1 MADKIRILVVDD
13 ELVIR
18 ESLHGWLKKSGYKV
32 DTAEGGSAALAML
45 EKTPYDL
52 LFLDIMMPVMSGIE
66 VLEVV
71 KEEYPHTLVVMI
83 TAYGSV
89 ETAVQ
94 AMKVGAVDYLMK
106 PFDPDQLS
114 LLTEKLMQ
122 QKRIMDENIFLRE
135 QMAEAIRF
143 ENLVG
148 RSESMQELFIMI
160 QDVAESDSPVLITG
174 ETGTGKELVAKAIHA
189 KSARHNGPFIP
200 INCGAFP
207 EHLLES
213 ELFGHERG
221 AFTGA
226 HRAKKGRLD
235 LAHHG
240 TLFLDE
246 VGTVPLKMQVDL
258 LRVLETKEFHRL
270 GGTTEIEVDFRTI
283 AATNRDLQQA
293 IKKGEFRQDFF
304 YRLNVISLHIPP
316 LRQRRDDIPLLAE
329 HFLDRYTRETNKD
342 IDTISKEAMA
352 LFRKYDWPGNVR
364 ELENAIERAVV
375 ICKKRLL
382 GPEEFSFLAP
392 HLLAATETY
401 SLEKTQIAHLF
412 KVLKEFDWNITK
424 AAQALEINRVTLHKK
439 IKKYELRPDR
449 ASK

>member
-1 MADKIRILVVDD
+1 MADKISILVVDD

-18 ESLHGWLKKSGYKV
+18 ESLHGWLKKSGYQV

-52 LFLDIMMPVMSGIE
+52 LFLDIVMPVMSGIE

-71 KEEYPHTLVVMI
+71 KEDYPQTLVVMI

-89 ETAVQ
+89 ETAVE
-94 AMKVGAVDYLMK
+94 AMKRGAVDYLMK

-135 QMAEAIRF
+135 QIAEAIRF

-148 RSESMQELFIMI
+148 RSEAMQELFTMI

-189 KSARHNGPFIP
+189 KSARCNGPFIA

-207 EHLLES
+207 EQLLES

-258 LRVLETKEFHRL
+258 LRVLENKEFHRL

-316 LRQRRDDIPLLAE
+316 LRERRDDIPLLAE
-329 HFLDRYTRETNKD
+329 HFLDRYSRETNKD

-352 LFRKYDWPGNVR
+352 LFRQYDWPGNVR

-375 ICKKRLL
+375 ISKKRRLDL
-382 GPEEFSFLAP
+382 EEFSFLAP
-392 HLLAATETY
+392 HLSAAAETY
-401 SLEKTQIAHLF
+401 SLEKTQIAHLLR
-412 KVLKEFDWNITK
+412 VLKEFNWNITK

-439 IKKYELRPDR
+439 IKKYDLRPHR
-449 ASK
+449 ASS

>member
-1 MADKIRILVVDD
+1 MVGKVRILVVDD

-18 ESLHGWLKKSGYKV
+18 ESLHGWLKKSGYQV

-71 KEEYPHTLVVMI
+71 KEDYPQTLVVMI

-94 AMKVGAVDYLMK
+94 AMKRGANDYLLK

-148 RSESMQELFIMI
+148 RSEAMQELFTLI

-189 KSARHNGPFIP
+189 KSARCNGPFIA

-246 VGTVPLKMQVDL
+246 VGIVPLKMQVDL

-270 GGTTEIEVDFRTI
+270 GGTAEIEVDFRTI

-293 IKKGEFRQDFF
+293 IEKGEFRQDFF

-316 LRQRRDDIPLLAE
+316 LRERRDDIPLLVE
-329 HFLDRYTRETNKD
+329 HFLDRYSRETNKD
-342 IDTISKEAMA
+342 IDTIDKEAMSI
-352 LFRKYDWPGNVR
+352 LRQYDWPGNVR

-375 ICKKRLL
+375 IGKKRRLD
-382 GPEEFSFLAP
+382 PEEFSFLAP
-392 HLLAATETY
+392 HLSAAAETY
-401 SLEKTQIAHLF
+401 SLEKTQVVHLF

-439 IKKYELRPDR
+439 IKKYNLRPDR
-449 ASK
+449 ASN

>member
-1 MADKIRILVVDD
+1 MADKVRILVVDD

-18 ESLHGWLKKSGYKV
+18 ESLHGWLKKSGYVV

-45 EKTPYDL
+45 EKTRYDL
-52 LFLDIMMPVMSGIE
+52 LFLDIMMPVMSGLE

-71 KEEYPHTLVVMI
+71 KEDYPETLVVMI

-89 ETAVQ
+89 ETAVE
-94 AMKVGAVDYLMK
+94 AMKTGAVDYLMK
-106 PFDPDQLS
+106 PFDPDHLS

-122 QKRIMDENIFLRE
+122 QKKIRDENIFLRE
-135 QMAEAIRF
+135 QIAEATRF
-143 ENLVG
+143 ENLIG
-148 RSESMQELFIMI
+148 RSAVMQNLFSMI
-160 QDVAESDSPVLITG
+160 QDVAETDSPVLITG

-189 KSARHNGPFIP
+189 KSTRCNGPFIA
-200 INCGAFP
+200 IHCGAFP

-270 GGTTEIEVDFRTI
+270 GGTEEIEVDFRTI

-293 IKKGEFRQDFF
+293 IEKGEFRQDFF
-304 YRLNVISLHIPP
+304 YRLNVISVHIPP
-316 LRQRRDDIPLLAE
+316 LRERRDDISLLAE
-329 HFLDRYTRETNKD
+329 HFLHNYSREINKD
-342 IDTISKEAMA
+342 IDTISKEAMD
-352 LFRKYDWPGNVR
+352 LLKKYDWPGNVR

-375 ICKKRLL
+375 ICKKRRLTA
-382 GPEEFSFLAP
+382 EEFSFLAP
-392 HLLAATETY
+392 YVSPEAKIY
-401 SLEKTQIAHLF
+401 SLEETQIAHLR

-424 AAQALEINRVTLHKK
+424 AAEALEINRVTLHKK
-439 IKKYELRPDR
+439 IKKYGLRPDR
-449 ASK
+449 PSS

>member
-1 MADKIRILVVDD
+1 MADKVRILVVDD

-18 ESLHGWLKKSGYKV
+18 ESLHGWLKKSGYQV

-45 EKTPYDL
+45 EKTSYDL

-71 KEEYPHTLVVMI
+71 KEDYPQTLVVMI

-94 AMKVGAVDYLMK
+94 AMKRGANDYLMK

-148 RSESMQELFIMI
+148 RSEAMQELFTLI

-189 KSARHNGPFIP
+189 KSARCNGPFIAV
-200 INCGAFP
+200 NCGGFP
-207 EHLLES
+207 ENLLES

-270 GGTTEIEVDFRTI
+270 GGTEEIEVDFRTI
-283 AATNRDLQQA
+283 AATNRDLQLA
-293 IKKGEFRQDFF
+293 IEKGEFRQDFF

-316 LRQRRDDIPLLAE
+316 LRERRVDIPLLAE
-329 HFLDRYTRETNKD
+329 HFLDRYSRETNKD
-342 IDTISKEAMA
+342 IDTINKNAMT
-352 LFRKYDWPGNVR
+352 LLRQYDWPGNVR

-375 ICKKRLL
+375 ISKKRRLDS
-382 GPEEFSFLAP
+382 EEFSFLAH
-392 HLLAATETY
+392 HLSAAAETN
-401 SLEKTQIAHLF
+401 SLEKTQVAHLV

-439 IKKYELRPDR
+439 IKKYDLRPDR
-449 ASK
+449 ASS

>member
-1 MADKIRILVVDD
+1 MADKVRILVVDD

-18 ESLHGWLKKSGYKV
+18 ESLHGWLKKSGYRV
-32 DTAEGGSAALAML
+32 DTAESGSAALAML
-45 EKTPYDL
+45 DKTPYDL
-52 LFLDIMMPVMSGIE
+52 LFLDIMMPVMSGLE
-66 VLEVV
+66 VLEVA
-71 KEEYPHTLVVMI
+71 KENYPHTLVIMI

-94 AMKVGAVDYLMK
+94 AMKMGAVDYLMK

-114 LLTEKLMQ
+114 LLIEKLMQ
-122 QKRIMDENIFLRE
+122 QKKILDENIFLRE
-135 QMAEAIRF
+135 QVAAAIRF
-143 ENLVG
+143 ENLIG
-148 RSESMQELFIMI
+148 RSEVMQKLFGVIH
-160 QDVAESDSPVLITG
+160 DVAKSDSPVLITG

-189 KSARHNGPFIP
+189 KSARFNGPFVA

-270 GGTTEIEVDFRTI
+270 GGTAEILVDFRTI
-283 AATNRDLQQA
+283 AATNRDLRQA
-293 IKKGEFRQDFF
+293 IDKGEFRQDFF

-316 LRQRRDDIPLLAE
+316 LRERRDDIPLLAN
-329 HFLDRYTRETNKD
+329 HFLDRYSRETNKN
-342 IDTISKEAMA
+342 IDTITREAMA
-352 LFRKYDWPGNVR
+352 FLGQYEWPGNVR

-375 ICKKRLL
+375 VCKKRRL
-382 GPEEFSFLAP
+382 GLEEFAFLTP
-392 HLLAATETY
+392 HPSPTAKTY
-401 SLEKTQIAHLF
+401 SLEETQVAHLRG
-412 KVLKEFDWNITK
+412 VLNEFDWNITK

-439 IKKYELRPDR
+439 IKKYGLRPDR
-449 ASK
+449 ANS

>member
-1 MADKIRILVVDD
+1 
-13 ELVIR
+13 
-18 ESLHGWLKKSGYKV
+18 
-32 DTAEGGSAALAML
+32 ML

-71 KEEYPHTLVVMI
+71 KEDYPQTLVVMI

-94 AMKVGAVDYLMK
+94 AMKRGAVDYLMK

-135 QMAEAIRF
+135 QIAEAIRF

-148 RSESMQELFIMI
+148 RSEAMQELFTMI

-189 KSARHNGPFIP
+189 KSARCNGPFIA
-200 INCGAFP
+200 INCGGFP
-207 EHLLES
+207 EQLLES

-235 LAHHG
+235 LAHRG

-304 YRLNVISLHIPP
+304 YRLNVISMHIPP
-316 LRQRRDDIPLLAE
+316 LRERRDDIPLLAE
-329 HFLDRYTRETNKD
+329 HFLDRYSRETNKG

-352 LFRKYDWPGNVR
+352 LLRQYDWPGNVR

-375 ICKKRLL
+375 ISKKRRLDL
-382 GPEEFSFLAP
+382 EEFSFLVP
-392 HLLAATETY
+392 HLSAAAETY
-401 SLEKTQIAHLF
+401 SLEKTQIAHLLR
-412 KVLKEFDWNITK
+412 VLKEFNWNITK

-439 IKKYELRPDR
+439 IKKYDLRPHR
-449 ASK
+449 ASS

>member
-1 MADKIRILVVDD
+1 MVGKVRILVVDD

-18 ESLHGWLKKSGYKV
+18 ESLHGWLKKSGYQV

-45 EKTPYDL
+45 EKTSYDL

-71 KEEYPHTLVVMI
+71 KEDYPQTLVVMI

-94 AMKVGAVDYLMK
+94 AMKRGANDYLMK

-148 RSESMQELFIMI
+148 RSEAMQELFTLI

-189 KSARHNGPFIP
+189 KSARCNGPFIAV
-200 INCGAFP
+200 NCGAFP
-207 EHLLES
+207 ENLLES

-258 LRVLETKEFHRL
+258 LRVLESKEFHRL
-270 GGTTEIEVDFRTI
+270 GGTAEIEVDFRTI
-283 AATNRDLQQA
+283 AATHRDLQQA
-293 IKKGEFRQDFF
+293 IEKGEFRQDFF

-316 LRQRRDDIPLLAE
+316 LRERRDDIPLLAE
-329 HFLDRYTRETNKD
+329 HFLDRYSRETNKD
-342 IDTISKEAMA
+342 IDTINKDAMTI
-352 LFRKYDWPGNVR
+352 LRQYDWPGNVR

-375 ICKKRLL
+375 IGKKRRLD
-382 GPEEFSFLAP
+382 PETFSFLAP
-392 HLLAATETY
+392 HLSAAAETY
-401 SLEKTQIAHLF
+401 SLEKTQVAHLF

-439 IKKYELRPDR
+439 IKKYDLRPDR
-449 ASK
+449 ASS

>member
-1 MADKIRILVVDD
+1 MVGKVRILVVDD

-18 ESLHGWLKKSGYKV
+18 ESLHGWLKKSGYQV

-71 KEEYPHTLVVMI
+71 KEDYPQTLVVMI

-94 AMKVGAVDYLMK
+94 AMKRGANDYLLK

-148 RSESMQELFIMI
+148 RSEAMQELFTLI

-189 KSARHNGPFIP
+189 KSARCNGPFIA

-246 VGTVPLKMQVDL
+246 VGIVPLKMQVDL

-270 GGTTEIEVDFRTI
+270 GGTAEIEVDFRTI

-293 IKKGEFRQDFF
+293 IEKGEFRQDFF

-316 LRQRRDDIPLLAE
+316 LRERRDDIPLLAE
-329 HFLDRYTRETNKD
+329 HFLDRYSRETNKD
-342 IDTISKEAMA
+342 IDTINREAMSI
-352 LFRKYDWPGNVR
+352 LRQYDWPGNVR

-375 ICKKRLL
+375 IGKKRRLD
-382 GPEEFSFLAP
+382 PEEFSFLAP
-392 HLLAATETY
+392 HLSAAAETY
-401 SLEKTQIAHLF
+401 SLEKTQVVHLF

-439 IKKYELRPDR
+439 IKKYNLRPDR
-449 ASK
+449 ASN

>member
-148 RSESMQELFIMI
+148 RSEAMQELFVMI

-316 LRQRRDDIPLLAE
+316 LRLRRDDIPLLAE

-342 IDTISKEAMA
+342 IDTISKEAMS
-352 LFRKYDWPGNVR
+352 LLRKYDWPGNVR

-375 ICKKRLL
+375 ICRKRLL

-392 HLLAATETY
+392 HLLTATETY
-401 SLEKTQIAHLF
+401 SLEKTQIAHLL
-412 KVLKEFDWNITK
+412 KVLKEFDWNITR

>member
-1 MADKIRILVVDD
+1 MANKISILVVDD

-18 ESLHGWLKKSGYKV
+18 ESLHGWLRKSGYQV

-45 EKTPYDL
+45 DKTPYDL

-71 KEEYPHTLVVMI
+71 KEKYPQTLVVMI

-94 AMKVGAVDYLMK
+94 AMKRGAVDYLMK

-122 QKRIMDENIFLRE
+122 QKKLMDENIFLRE
-135 QMAEAIRF
+135 QMAETIRF

-148 RSESMQELFIMI
+148 RSEAMQGLFAVI

-189 KSARHNGPFIP
+189 KSPRHNGPFIAV
-200 INCGAFP
+200 NCGAFP

-246 VGTVPLKMQVDL
+246 VGTVPVKMQVDL

-283 AATNRDLQQA
+283 AATNRDLHQA

-316 LRQRRDDIPLLAE
+316 LRERRDDIPLLAE
-329 HFLDRYTRETNKD
+329 HFLDRYSRETNKD

-352 LFRKYDWPGNVR
+352 ILRHYDWPGNVR
-364 ELENAIERAVV
+364 ELENALERAVV
-375 ICKKRLL
+375 IGKKRRL

-392 HLLAATETY
+392 HLLAAEETY
-401 SLEKTQIAHLF
+401 SLEKTQITHLQ
-412 KVLKEFDWNITK
+412 KVLEKFDWNITK

-439 IKKYELRPDR
+439 IKKYDLRPDR
-449 ASK
+449 ASN

>member
-148 RSESMQELFIMI
+148 RSEAMQELFVMI

>member
-1 MADKIRILVVDD
+1 MADKVRILVVDD

-18 ESLHGWLKKSGYKV
+18 ESLHGWLKKSGYQV

-45 EKTPYDL
+45 EKTAYDL

-71 KEEYPHTLVVMI
+71 KEDYPQTLVVMI

-94 AMKVGAVDYLMK
+94 AMKRGANDYLMK

-148 RSESMQELFIMI
+148 RSEAMQELFTLI

-189 KSARHNGPFIP
+189 KSARCNGPFIAV
-200 INCGAFP
+200 NCGAFP
-207 EHLLES
+207 ENLLES

-270 GGTTEIEVDFRTI
+270 GGTAEIEVDFRTI

-293 IKKGEFRQDFF
+293 IEKGEFRQDFF
-304 YRLNVISLHIPP
+304 YRLNVISLHKI
-316 LRQRRDDIPLLAE
+316 
-329 HFLDRYTRETNKD
+329 
-342 IDTISKEAMA
+342 
-352 LFRKYDWPGNVR
+352 G
-364 ELENAIERAVV
+364 RAHV
-375 ICKKRLL
+375 
-382 GPEEFSFLAP
+382 
-392 HLLAATETY
+392 
-401 SLEKTQIAHLF
+401 
-412 KVLKEFDWNITK
+412 
-424 AAQALEINRVTLHKK
+424 
-439 IKKYELRPDR
+439 
-449 ASK
+449 

>member
-1 MADKIRILVVDD
+1 MANKISILVVDD

-18 ESLHGWLKKSGYKV
+18 ESLHGWLRKSGYQV

-71 KEEYPHTLVVMI
+71 KEKYPQTLVVMI

-94 AMKVGAVDYLMK
+94 AMKRGAVDYLMK

-122 QKRIMDENIFLRE
+122 QKKLMDENIFLRE

-148 RSESMQELFIMI
+148 RSEAMQGLFAMI

-189 KSARHNGPFIP
+189 KSPRHNGPFIAV
-200 INCGAFP
+200 NCGAFP

-235 LAHHG
+235 LAHCG

-293 IKKGEFRQDFF
+293 IEKGEFRRDFF

-316 LRQRRDDIPLLAE
+316 LRERRDDIPLLAE
-329 HFLDRYTRETNKD
+329 HFLDRYSRETNKD

-352 LFRKYDWPGNVR
+352 LLRHYDWPGNVR
-364 ELENAIERAVV
+364 ELENALERAVV
-375 ICKKRLL
+375 IGKKRRL

-392 HLLAATETY
+392 HLLAAEETY
-401 SLEKTQIAHLF
+401 SLEKTQITHLQ

-439 IKKYELRPDR
+439 IKKYDLRPDR
-449 ASK
+449 ASN

>member
-1 MADKIRILVVDD
+1 MVGKVRILVVDD
-13 ELVIR
+13 ELIIR
-18 ESLHGWLKKSGYKV
+18 ESLHGWLKKSGYQV

-71 KEEYPHTLVVMI
+71 KEDYPQTLVVMI

-94 AMKVGAVDYLMK
+94 AMKRGANDYLLK

-148 RSESMQELFIMI
+148 RSEAMQELFSLI

-189 KSARHNGPFIP
+189 KSARCNGPFIA

-246 VGTVPLKMQVDL
+246 VGIVPLKMQVDL

-270 GGTTEIEVDFRTI
+270 GGTAEIEVDFRTI

-293 IKKGEFRQDFF
+293 IEKGEFRQDFF

-316 LRQRRDDIPLLAE
+316 LRERRDDIPLLAE
-329 HFLDRYTRETNKD
+329 HFLDRYSRETNKD
-342 IDTISKEAMA
+342 IDTINREAMSI
-352 LFRKYDWPGNVR
+352 LRQYDWPGNVR

-375 ICKKRLL
+375 IGKKRRLD
-382 GPEEFSFLAP
+382 PEEFSFLAP
-392 HLLAATETY
+392 HLSAAAETY
-401 SLEKTQIAHLF
+401 SLEKTQVVHLF

-439 IKKYELRPDR
+439 IKKYNLRPDR
-449 ASK
+449 ASS

>member
-18 ESLHGWLKKSGYKV
+18 ESLHGWLKKSGYQV
-32 DTAEGGSAALAML
+32 DTAEGGSVALAML

-71 KEEYPHTLVVMI
+71 KEEYPQTLVVMI

-94 AMKVGAVDYLMK
+94 AMKRGAVDYLMK

-114 LLTEKLMQ
+114 LLTEKLLQ

-135 QMAEAIRF
+135 QMAETIRF

-148 RSESMQELFIMI
+148 RSEAMQELFSLI

-189 KSARHNGPFIP
+189 KSARCNGPFIAV
-200 INCGAFP
+200 NCGAFP

-316 LRQRRDDIPLLAE
+316 LRERRDDIPLLAE
-329 HFLDRYTRETNKD
+329 HFLDRYSRETNKD
-342 IDTISKEAMA
+342 IDTINKEAMTI
-352 LFRKYDWPGNVR
+352 LRQHDWPGNVR

-375 ICKKRLL
+375 ICKRRRL
-382 GPEEFSFLAP
+382 GPEHFSFLAP
-392 HLLAATETY
+392 HLLAAEETY
-401 SLEKTQIAHLF
+401 SLEKTQIAHLL

-439 IKKYELRPDR
+439 IKKYDLRPDR
-449 ASK
+449 ASN

>member
-1 MADKIRILVVDD
+1 MADKVRILVVDD

-71 KEEYPHTLVVMI
+71 KEDYPQTLVVMI

-94 AMKVGAVDYLMK
+94 AMKRGAIDYLMK

-122 QKRIMDENIFLRE
+122 QKRIIDENIFLRE
-135 QMAEAIRF
+135 QVAEAIRF

-148 RSESMQELFIMI
+148 RSEAMQELFSLI

-189 KSARHNGPFIP
+189 KSARCNGPFIAV
-200 INCGAFP
+200 NCGAFP

-270 GGTTEIEVDFRTI
+270 GGTADIEVDFRTI
-283 AATNRDLQQA
+283 AATNRDLHQA
-293 IKKGEFRQDFF
+293 IEKGEFRQDFF

-316 LRQRRDDIPLLAE
+316 LRDRRDDIPLLAE
-329 HFLDRYTRETNKD
+329 HFLDRYSRETNKD
-342 IDTISKEAMA
+342 IDTINKEAMSI
-352 LFRKYDWPGNVR
+352 LRQYDWPGNVR

-375 ICKKRLL
+375 IGKKRRL
-382 GPEEFSFLAP
+382 GLEEFSFLAP
-392 HLLAATETY
+392 HLSAAAETY
-401 SLEKTQIAHLF
+401 SLEKTQVAHLF

-449 ASK
+449 ASS

>member
-1 MADKIRILVVDD
+1 
-13 ELVIR
+13 
-18 ESLHGWLKKSGYKV
+18 
-32 DTAEGGSAALAML
+32 
-45 EKTPYDL
+45 
-52 LFLDIMMPVMSGIE
+52 MMPVMSGIE

-148 RSESMQELFIMI
+148 RSEAMQELFVMI

-316 LRQRRDDIPLLAE
+316 LRLRRDDIPLLAE

-342 IDTISKEAMA
+342 IDTISKEAMS
-352 LFRKYDWPGNVR
+352 LLRKYDWPGNVR

-375 ICKKRLL
+375 ICRKRLL

-392 HLLAATETY
+392 HLLTATETY
-401 SLEKTQIAHLF
+401 SLEKTQIAHLL
-412 KVLKEFDWNITK
+412 KVLKEFDWNITR

>member
-1 MADKIRILVVDD
+1 MTN
-13 ELVIR
+13 
-18 ESLHGWLKKSGYKV
+18 WGYQV

-45 EKTPYDL
+45 EKTAYDL

-71 KEEYPHTLVVMI
+71 KEDYPQTLVVMI

-94 AMKVGAVDYLMK
+94 AMKRGANDYLMK

-135 QMAEAIRF
+135 QMAEATRF

-148 RSESMQELFIMI
+148 RSEAMQELFTLI

-189 KSARHNGPFIP
+189 KSARCNGPFIAV
-200 INCGAFP
+200 NCGAFP

-221 AFTGA
+221 V
-226 HRAKKGRLD
+226 
-235 LAHHG
+235 AHHG

-246 VGTVPLKMQVDL
+246 VGIVPLKMQVDL

-270 GGTTEIEVDFRTI
+270 GGTEEIEVDFRTI

-293 IKKGEFRQDFF
+293 IEKGEFRQDFF

-316 LRQRRDDIPLLAE
+316 LRERRDDIPLLAE
-329 HFLDRYTRETNKD
+329 HFLDRYSRETNKD
-342 IDTISKEAMA
+342 IDTINKEALA
-352 LFRKYDWPGNVR
+352 SQ
-364 ELENAIERAVV
+364 AV
-375 ICKKRLL
+375 
-382 GPEEFSFLAP
+382 
-392 HLLAATETY
+392 
-401 SLEKTQIAHLF
+401 
-412 KVLKEFDWNITK
+412 
-424 AAQALEINRVTLHKK
+424 
-439 IKKYELRPDR
+439 
-449 ASK
+449 

>member
-1 MADKIRILVVDD
+1 MTDKVRILVVDD

-18 ESLHGWLKKSGYKV
+18 ESLHGWLKKSGYQV

-71 KEEYPHTLVVMI
+71 KEDYPQTLVVMI

-89 ETAVQ
+89 DTAVE
-94 AMKVGAVDYLMK
+94 AMKGGANDYLMK

-122 QKRIMDENIFLRE
+122 QKKLLDENIFLRE

-148 RSESMQELFIMI
+148 RSDAMQGLFSLI

-189 KSARHNGPFIP
+189 KSARCNGPFIAV
-200 INCGAFP
+200 NCGAFP

-246 VGTVPLKMQVDL
+246 VGTVPLKMQVDF

-270 GGTTEIEVDFRTI
+270 GGTAEIEVDFRTI
-283 AATNRDLQQA
+283 AATNRDLHQA
-293 IKKGEFRQDFF
+293 IEKGEFRQDFF

-316 LRQRRDDIPLLAE
+316 LRERRDDIPLLVE
-329 HFLDRYTRETNKD
+329 HFLDRYCRETNKD
-342 IDTISKEAMA
+342 IDTINKAAMA
-352 LFRKYDWPGNVR
+352 ILKQYDWPGNVR

-375 ICKKRLL
+375 IGKKRRL
-382 GPEEFSFLAP
+382 GLDEFSFLAP
-392 HLLAATETY
+392 HLSAAAETH
-401 SLEKTQIAHLF
+401 SLEKTQVAHVV

-424 AAQALEINRVTLHKK
+424 AAQALDINRVTLHKK
-439 IKKYELRPDR
+439 IKKYDLRPDR
-449 ASK
+449 ASS

>member
-1 MADKIRILVVDD
+1 MADKVRILVVDD

-18 ESLHGWLKKSGYKV
+18 ESLHGWLKKSGYQV

-45 EKTPYDL
+45 EKTAYDL

-71 KEEYPHTLVVMI
+71 KEDYPQTLVVMI

-94 AMKVGAVDYLMK
+94 AMKRGANDYLMK

-148 RSESMQELFIMI
+148 RSEAMQELFTLI

-189 KSARHNGPFIP
+189 KSARCNGPFIAV
-200 INCGAFP
+200 NCGGFP
-207 EHLLES
+207 ENLLES

-246 VGTVPLKMQVDL
+246 VGTVPPKMQVDL

-270 GGTTEIEVDFRTI
+270 GGTAEIEVDFRTI

-293 IKKGEFRQDFF
+293 IEKGEFRQDFF

-316 LRQRRDDIPLLAE
+316 LRERRDDIPLLAE
-329 HFLDRYTRETNKD
+329 HFLDRYSRETNKD
-342 IDTISKEAMA
+342 IDTINKEAMG
-352 LFRKYDWPGNVR
+352 LLRQYDWPGNVR

-375 ICKKRLL
+375 IGKKRRLD
-382 GPEEFSFLAP
+382 PEEFSFLAS
-392 HLLAATETY
+392 HLSAAAETY
-401 SLEKTQIAHLF
+401 SLEKTQVAHLF

-439 IKKYELRPDR
+439 IKKYDLRPDR
-449 ASK
+449 ASS

>member
-1 MADKIRILVVDD
+1 MVDKVRILVVDD

-18 ESLHGWLKKSGYKV
+18 ESLHGWLKKSGYQV
-32 DTAEGGSAALAML
+32 ETAEGGSAALAML
-45 EKTPYDL
+45 EKIPYDL

-71 KEEYPHTLVVMI
+71 KEEYPQTLVVMI

-94 AMKVGAVDYLMK
+94 AMKRGAVDYLMK

-122 QKRIMDENIFLRE
+122 QKRIIDENIFLRE

-148 RSESMQELFIMI
+148 ASHAMQKLFTMI
-160 QDVAESDSPVLITG
+160 QDVAQSDSPVLITG

-189 KSARHNGPFIP
+189 KSARCNGPFIAV
-200 INCGAFP
+200 NCGAFP

-240 TLFLDE
+240 TFFLDE

-270 GGTTEIEVDFRTI
+270 GGTTEIAVDFRTI

-304 YRLNVISLHIPP
+304 YRLNVISMHIPP
-316 LRQRRDDIPLLAE
+316 LRERRDDVPLLAE
-329 HFLDRYTRETNKD
+329 HFLDRYSRETNKD

-352 LFRKYDWPGNVR
+352 LLKKYDWPGNVR

-375 ICKKRLL
+375 ICKKRRL

-392 HLLAATETY
+392 HLLAAEETY
-401 SLEKTQIAHLF
+401 SLEKTQIAHLQ

-439 IKKYELRPDR
+439 IKKYDLRPDR
-449 ASK
+449 ASN

>member
-1 MADKIRILVVDD
+1 MVGKVRILVVDD

-18 ESLHGWLKKSGYKV
+18 ESLHGWLKKSGYQV

-71 KEEYPHTLVVMI
+71 KEDYPQTLVVMI

-94 AMKVGAVDYLMK
+94 AMKRGANDYLLK

-148 RSESMQELFIMI
+148 RSEAMQELFTLI

-189 KSARHNGPFIP
+189 KSARCNGPFIA

-246 VGTVPLKMQVDL
+246 VGIVPLKMQVDL

-270 GGTTEIEVDFRTI
+270 GGTAEIEVDFRTI

-293 IKKGEFRQDFF
+293 IEKGEFRQDFF

-316 LRQRRDDIPLLAE
+316 LRERRDDIPLLVE
-329 HFLDRYTRETNKD
+329 HFLDRYSRETNKD
-342 IDTISKEAMA
+342 IDTIDKEAMSI
-352 LFRKYDWPGNVR
+352 LRQYDWPGNVR

-375 ICKKRLL
+375 IGKKRRLD
-382 GPEEFSFLAP
+382 PEEFSFLAP
-392 HLLAATETY
+392 HLSAAAETY
-401 SLEKTQIAHLF
+401 SLEKTQVVHLF

-439 IKKYELRPDR
+439 IKKYNLRPDR
-449 ASK
+449 ASS

>member
-1 MADKIRILVVDD
+1 MGKVRILVVDD

-18 ESLHGWLKKSGYKV
+18 ESLHGWLKKSGYQV

-71 KEEYPHTLVVMI
+71 KEDYPQTLVVMI

-94 AMKVGAVDYLMK
+94 AMKRGANDYLMK

-148 RSESMQELFIMI
+148 RSEAMQELFTLI

-189 KSARHNGPFIP
+189 KSTRCNGPFIA

-246 VGTVPLKMQVDL
+246 VGIVPLKMQVDL

-270 GGTTEIEVDFRTI
+270 GGTEEIEVDFRTI
-283 AATNRDLQQA
+283 AATNRELQQA
-293 IKKGEFRQDFF
+293 IEKGEFRQDFF

-316 LRQRRDDIPLLAE
+316 LRERRDDIPLLAE
-329 HFLDRYTRETNKD
+329 HFLDRYSRETNKD
-342 IDTISKEAMA
+342 IDTINKEAMG
-352 LFRKYDWPGNVR
+352 LLRQYDWPGNVR

-375 ICKKRLL
+375 IGKKRRLD
-382 GPEEFSFLAP
+382 PEEFSFLAP
-392 HLLAATETY
+392 HLSAAAETY
-401 SLEKTQIAHLF
+401 SLEKTQVTHLF

-439 IKKYELRPDR
+439 IKKYDLRPDR
-449 ASK
+449 ASS

>member
-1 MADKIRILVVDD
+1 MADKVRILVVDD

-18 ESLHGWLKKSGYKV
+18 ESLHGWLKKSGYQV

-45 EKTPYDL
+45 EKTAYDL

-71 KEEYPHTLVVMI
+71 KEDYPQTLVVMI
-83 TAYGSV
+83 TAYGCV

-94 AMKVGAVDYLMK
+94 AMKRGANDYLMK

-148 RSESMQELFIMI
+148 RSEAMQELFTLI

-189 KSARHNGPFIP
+189 KSARCNGPFIAV
-200 INCGAFP
+200 NCGGFP
-207 EHLLES
+207 ENLLES

-246 VGTVPLKMQVDL
+246 VGTVPPKMQVDL

-270 GGTTEIEVDFRTI
+270 GGTAEIEVDFRTI

-293 IKKGEFRQDFF
+293 IEKGEFRQDFF
-304 YRLNVISLHIPP
+304 YRLNVISLHIPS
-316 LRQRRDDIPLLAE
+316 LRERRDDIPLLAE
-329 HFLDRYTRETNKD
+329 HFLDRYSRETNKD
-342 IDTISKEAMA
+342 IDTINKEAMG
-352 LFRKYDWPGNVR
+352 LLRQYDWPGNVR

-375 ICKKRLL
+375 IGKKRRLD
-382 GPEEFSFLAP
+382 PEEFSFLAP
-392 HLLAATETY
+392 HLSAAAETY
-401 SLEKTQIAHLF
+401 SLEKTQVAHLF

-439 IKKYELRPDR
+439 IKKYDLRPDR
-449 ASK
+449 ASS

>member
-1 MADKIRILVVDD
+1 MTNKISILVVDD
-13 ELVIR
+13 ELIIR
-18 ESLHGWLKKSGYKV
+18 ESLHGWLRKSGYKV

-45 EKTPYDL
+45 EKIPYDL

-71 KEEYPHTLVVMI
+71 KEDYPHTLVVMI

-94 AMKVGAVDYLMK
+94 AMQMGAVDYLMK

-114 LLTEKLMQ
+114 LLTEKLIQ
-122 QKRIMDENIFLRE
+122 QKKILDENIFLRE
-135 QMAEAIRF
+135 QMAEAVRF

-148 RSESMQELFIMI
+148 GSEAMQALFIMI

-189 KSARHNGPFIP
+189 KSVRYNGPFIP
-200 INCGAFP
+200 INCGGFP

-246 VGTVPLKMQVDL
+246 VGTVPLKMQVDF
-258 LRVLETKEFHRL
+258 LRVLETKEFHRV

-283 AATNRDLQQA
+283 SATNRDLQQA
-293 IKKGEFRQDFF
+293 IEKGEFRQDFF

-316 LRQRRDDIPLLAE
+316 LRERRDDIPLLAE
-329 HFLDRYTRETNKD
+329 HFLDRYSRETNKD
-342 IDTISKEAMA
+342 IDTINKEAMG
-352 LFRKYDWPGNVR
+352 LLRQYDWPGNVR

-375 ICKKRLL
+375 ICKKRRL

-392 HLLAATETY
+392 HLSAAAETY
-401 SLEKTQIAHLF
+401 SLEKTQLAHVL
-412 KVLKEFDWNITK
+412 KILKEFDWNITK

-439 IKKYELRPDR
+439 IKKYDLRPDR
-449 ASK
+449 ASN

>member
-1 MADKIRILVVDD
+1 MVDKVRILVVDD

-18 ESLHGWLKKSGYKV
+18 ESLHGWLKKSGYQV
-32 DTAEGGSAALAML
+32 ETAEGGSAALAML
-45 EKTPYDL
+45 EKIPYDL

-71 KEEYPHTLVVMI
+71 KEEYPQTLVVMI

-94 AMKVGAVDYLMK
+94 AMKRGAVDYLMK

-122 QKRIMDENIFLRE
+122 QKRIIDENIFLRE

-143 ENLVG
+143 ENLIG
-148 RSESMQELFIMI
+148 ASHAMQKLFTMI
-160 QDVAESDSPVLITG
+160 QDVAQSDSPVLITG

-189 KSARHNGPFIP
+189 KSARCNGPFIAV
-200 INCGAFP
+200 NCGAFP

-240 TLFLDE
+240 TFFLDE

-270 GGTTEIEVDFRTI
+270 GGTTEIAVDFRTI

-304 YRLNVISLHIPP
+304 YRLNVISMHIPP
-316 LRQRRDDIPLLAE
+316 LRERRDDVPLLAE
-329 HFLDRYTRETNKD
+329 HFLDRYSRETNKD

-352 LFRKYDWPGNVR
+352 LLKKYDWPGNVR

-375 ICKKRLL
+375 ICKKRRL

-392 HLLAATETY
+392 HLLAAEETY
-401 SLEKTQIAHLF
+401 SLEKTQIAHLQ

-439 IKKYELRPDR
+439 IKKYDLRPDR
-449 ASK
+449 ASN

>member
-1 MADKIRILVVDD
+1 MANKISILVVDD
-13 ELVIR
+13 EMVIR

-71 KEEYPHTLVVMI
+71 KEDYPQTLVVMI

-94 AMKVGAVDYLMK
+94 AMKIGAVDYLMK

-135 QMAEAIRF
+135 QIAEAIRF

-148 RSESMQELFIMI
+148 RSKAMQDLFAMI

-174 ETGTGKELVAKAIHA
+174 DTGTGKELVAKAIHA
-189 KSARHNGPFIP
+189 KSARHNGPFIA

-235 LAHHG
+235 LAHYG

-258 LRVLETKEFHRL
+258 LRVLETKAFHRL
-270 GGTTEIEVDFRTI
+270 GGTEEIEVDFRTI

-293 IKKGEFRQDFF
+293 IEKGEFRQDFF

-316 LRQRRDDIPLLAE
+316 LRQRRDDIPLLVE
-329 HFLDRYTRETNKD
+329 HFLDRYSRETNKD
-342 IDTISKEAMA
+342 VDTISKEAMD
-352 LFRKYDWPGNVR
+352 LLRQYDWPGNVR

-375 ICKKRLL
+375 ICKKRRL

-392 HLLAATETY
+392 HLSAAAETY
-401 SLEKTQIAHLF
+401 SLEKTQIAHVR
-412 KVLKEFDWNITK
+412 KVLNEFDWNISK

-439 IKKYELRPDR
+439 IKKYDLRPDR
-449 ASK
+449 ASN

>member
-1 MADKIRILVVDD
+1 MVGKVRILVVDD
-13 ELVIR
+13 ELIIR
-18 ESLHGWLKKSGYKV
+18 ESLHGWLKKSGYQV

-71 KEEYPHTLVVMI
+71 KEDYPQTLVVMI

-94 AMKVGAVDYLMK
+94 AMKRGANDYLLK

-148 RSESMQELFIMI
+148 RSEAMQELFTLI

-189 KSARHNGPFIP
+189 KSARCNGPFIA

-246 VGTVPLKMQVDL
+246 VGIVPLKMQVDL

-270 GGTTEIEVDFRTI
+270 GGTAEIEVDFRTI

-293 IKKGEFRQDFF
+293 IEKGEFRQDFF

-316 LRQRRDDIPLLAE
+316 LRERRDDIPLLAE
-329 HFLDRYTRETNKD
+329 HFLDRYSRETNKD
-342 IDTISKEAMA
+342 IDTINREAMSI
-352 LFRKYDWPGNVR
+352 LRQYDWPGNVR

-375 ICKKRLL
+375 IGKKRRLD
-382 GPEEFSFLAP
+382 PEEFSFLAP
-392 HLLAATETY
+392 HLSAAAETY
-401 SLEKTQIAHLF
+401 SLEKTQVVHLF

-439 IKKYELRPDR
+439 IKKYNLRPDR
-449 ASK
+449 ASS

>member
-1 MADKIRILVVDD
+1 MVGKVRILVVDD

-18 ESLHGWLKKSGYKV
+18 ESLHGWLKKSGYQV

-71 KEEYPHTLVVMI
+71 KEDYPQTLVVMI

-94 AMKVGAVDYLMK
+94 AMKRGANDYLMK

-148 RSESMQELFIMI
+148 RSEAMQELFTLI

-189 KSARHNGPFIP
+189 KSARCNGPFIA

-246 VGTVPLKMQVDL
+246 VGIVPLKMQVDL

-270 GGTTEIEVDFRTI
+270 GGTAEIEVDFRTI

-293 IKKGEFRQDFF
+293 IEKGEFRQDFF

-316 LRQRRDDIPLLAE
+316 LRERRDDIPLLAE
-329 HFLDRYTRETNKD
+329 HFLDRYSRETNKD
-342 IDTISKEAMA
+342 IDTIDKEAMSI
-352 LFRKYDWPGNVR
+352 LRQYDWPGNVR

-375 ICKKRLL
+375 IGKKRRLD
-382 GPEEFSFLAP
+382 PEEFSFLAP
-392 HLLAATETY
+392 HLSAAAETY
-401 SLEKTQIAHLF
+401 SLEKTQVVHLF

-439 IKKYELRPDR
+439 IKKYNLRPDR
-449 ASK
+449 ASS

>member
-1 MADKIRILVVDD
+1 MADKISILVVDD

-18 ESLHGWLKKSGYKV
+18 ESLHGWLKKSGYRV
-32 DTAEGGSAALAML
+32 DTAEGGSSALAMC

-71 KEEYPHTLVVMI
+71 KEDYPQTLVVMI

-94 AMKVGAVDYLMK
+94 AMKRGAVDYLMK

-135 QMAEAIRF
+135 QIAEAIRF

-148 RSESMQELFIMI
+148 RSEAMQELFTMI

-189 KSARHNGPFIP
+189 KSARCNGPFIA

-207 EHLLES
+207 EQLLES

-235 LAHHG
+235 LAHRG

-258 LRVLETKEFHRL
+258 LRVLENKEFHRL

-304 YRLNVISLHIPP
+304 YRLNVISMHIPP
-316 LRQRRDDIPLLAE
+316 LRERRDDIPLLAE
-329 HFLDRYTRETNKD
+329 HFLDRYSRETNKG

-352 LFRKYDWPGNVR
+352 LLRQYDWPGNVR

-375 ICKKRLL
+375 IGKKRRLDL
-382 GPEEFSFLAP
+382 EEFSFLAP
-392 HLLAATETY
+392 HLSAAAETY
-401 SLEKTQIAHLF
+401 SLEKTQIAHLLR
-412 KVLKEFDWNITK
+412 VLKEFNWNITK

-439 IKKYELRPDR
+439 IKKYDLRPHR
-449 ASK
+449 ASS

>member
-1 MADKIRILVVDD
+1 MVGKVRILVVDD

-18 ESLHGWLKKSGYKV
+18 ESLHGWLKKSGYQV

-71 KEEYPHTLVVMI
+71 KEDYPQTLVVMI

-94 AMKVGAVDYLMK
+94 AMKRGANDYLLK

-148 RSESMQELFIMI
+148 RSEAMQELFTLI

-189 KSARHNGPFIP
+189 KSARCNGPFIA

-246 VGTVPLKMQVDL
+246 VGIVPLKMQVDL
-258 LRVLETKEFHRL
+258 LRVLETKEFHRV
-270 GGTTEIEVDFRTI
+270 GGTTEIEVDFRNI
-283 AATNRDLQQA
+283 SATNRDLQQA
-293 IKKGEFRQDFF
+293 IEKGEFRQDFF

-316 LRQRRDDIPLLAE
+316 LRERRDDIPLLVE
-329 HFLDRYTRETNKD
+329 HFLDRYSRETNKD
-342 IDTISKEAMA
+342 IDTIDKEAMSI
-352 LFRKYDWPGNVR
+352 LRQYDWPGNVR

-375 ICKKRLL
+375 IGKKRRLD
-382 GPEEFSFLAP
+382 PEEFSFLAP
-392 HLLAATETY
+392 HLSAAAETY
-401 SLEKTQIAHLF
+401 SLEKTQVVHLF

-439 IKKYELRPDR
+439 IKKYNLRPDR
-449 ASK
+449 ASS

>member
-1 MADKIRILVVDD
+1 MANKISILIVDD

-18 ESLHGWLKKSGYKV
+18 ESLHGWLKKSGYRV

-52 LFLDIMMPVMSGIE
+52 LFLDIMMPVMSGLE

-71 KEEYPHTLVVMI
+71 KEDYPQTLVVMI

-94 AMKVGAVDYLMK
+94 AMKRGAIDYLMK

-114 LLTEKLMQ
+114 LLTEKLIQ
-122 QKRIMDENIFLRE
+122 QKKILDENIFLRE

-148 RSESMQELFIMI
+148 RSEAMQELFGMI

-189 KSARHNGPFIP
+189 KSARQNGPFIP
-200 INCGAFP
+200 VNCGAFP

-270 GGTTEIEVDFRTI
+270 GGTTEIEVDFRTV

-316 LRQRRDDIPLLAE
+316 LRERRDDIPLLAE
-329 HFLDRYTRETNKD
+329 HFLDRYSRETNKD

-352 LFRKYDWPGNVR
+352 LFRQYDWPGNVR

-375 ICKKRLL
+375 ICKKRRL
-382 GPEEFSFLAP
+382 GPEEFSFLEP
-392 HLLAATETY
+392 QLLAAEKTY
-401 SLEKTQIAHLF
+401 SLEKTQIAHLQ

-449 ASK
+449 ASN

>member
-1 MADKIRILVVDD
+1 VDKVRILVVDD

-18 ESLHGWLKKSGYKV
+18 ESLHGWLKKSGYQV

-45 EKTPYDL
+45 EKTAYDL

-71 KEEYPHTLVVMI
+71 KEDYPQTLVVMI

-94 AMKVGAVDYLMK
+94 AMKRGANDYLMK

-148 RSESMQELFIMI
+148 RSEAMQELFTLI

-189 KSARHNGPFIP
+189 KSARCNGPFIA

-246 VGTVPLKMQVDL
+246 VGIVPLKMQVDL

-270 GGTTEIEVDFRTI
+270 GGTEEIEVDFRTI
-283 AATNRDLQQA
+283 AATNRELQQA
-293 IKKGEFRQDFF
+293 IEKGEFRQDFF

-316 LRQRRDDIPLLAE
+316 LRERRDDIPLLAE
-329 HFLDRYTRETNKD
+329 HFLDRYSRETNKD
-342 IDTISKEAMA
+342 IDTINKEAMG
-352 LFRKYDWPGNVR
+352 L
-364 ELENAIERAVV
+364 VV
-375 ICKKRLL
+375 IGKKRRLD
-382 GPEEFSFLAP
+382 PEEFSFLAP
-392 HLLAATETY
+392 HLSAAAETY
-401 SLEKTQIAHLF
+401 SLEKTQVAHLF

-439 IKKYELRPDR
+439 IKKYNLRPDR
-449 ASK
+449 ASS

>member
-1 MADKIRILVVDD
+1 MANKVSILVVDD

-18 ESLHGWLKKSGYKV
+18 ESLQGWLRRSGYQV
-32 DTAEGGSAALAML
+32 DTADGGSAALAML
-45 EKTPYDL
+45 DKTPYDL

-71 KEEYPHTLVVMI
+71 KEDYPQTLVVMI

-89 ETAVQ
+89 DTAVE
-94 AMKVGAVDYLMK
+94 AMKGGANDYLMK

-122 QKRIMDENIFLRE
+122 QKKLLDENIFLRE
-135 QMAEAIRF
+135 QMAEATRF

-148 RSESMQELFIMI
+148 CSAAMQELFGMI
-160 QDVAESDSPVLITG
+160 QDVAATDSSVLIGG

-189 KSARHNGPFIP
+189 KSARCNGPFIA
-200 INCGAFP
+200 INCGGFP

-246 VGTVPLKMQVDL
+246 VGTVPIKMQVDL
-258 LRVLETKEFHRL
+258 LRVLETKEFHRV
-270 GGTTEIEVDFRTI
+270 GGTSEIEVDFRTI
-283 AATNRDLQQA
+283 AASNRDLSQA
-293 IKKGEFRQDFF
+293 IEKGEFRQDFF

-316 LRQRRDDIPLLAE
+316 LRERRDDIPLLAN
-329 HFLDRYTRETNKD
+329 HFLERYRRETNKN
-342 IDTISKEAMA
+342 IDTIAKEAMA
-352 LFRKYDWPGNVR
+352 ILREYDWPGNVR

-375 ICKKRLL
+375 ICKRRRL
-382 GPEEFSFLAP
+382 GPEEFAFLTLQTSPTAS
-392 HLLAATETY
+392 TF
-401 SLEKTQIAHLF
+401 SLEETQIAHLRE
-412 KVLKEFDWNITK
+412 VLKEFDWNITK

-439 IKKYELRPDR
+439 IKKYDLRPHR
-449 ASK
+449 ASS